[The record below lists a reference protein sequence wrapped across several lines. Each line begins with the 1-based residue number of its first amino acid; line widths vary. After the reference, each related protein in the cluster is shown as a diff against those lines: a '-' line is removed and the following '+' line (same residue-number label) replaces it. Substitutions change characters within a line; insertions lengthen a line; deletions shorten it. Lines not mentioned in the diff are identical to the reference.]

1 MPSCPLSGPLLHW
14 QGADLITGDVFYFD
28 YGVLVM
34 WGLTEP
40 AEREVIRSLAGPA
53 LVDPLPP
60 REVEVDEFRFHY
72 TMHEKPHI
80 QNDTFTSE
88 AAAKG
93 GKPVVVGA
101 PATGGWER
109 SCDAPGPGPCTIDRI
124 LPPTPTTPS
133 PSLFPLA
140 PKKVNYRLAKDH
152 LLKLSISHALAQSTK
167 LTVYEERVVEIV
179 ESTKE
184 LPVILAT
191 TGTVKLSRKRIA
203 QLIGRV
209 FLQKSAVNL
218 LSTVLD
224 TPEFFWSAPDA
235 MQSLYKRVCDYVEY
249 DARVEVLNSR
259 FQVLQEMLD
268 MLRDHQNNGHGARL
282 EWIVIWLIVVEVVVG
297 LFECASILGWVG

>member
-1 MPSCPLSGPLLHW
+1 MRGRITIYCIAESLDRKSLELRLRERGGVALLHTFPDVLYG
-14 QGADLITGDVFYFD
+14 QYEDYEGDELVTGDVFYFD
-28 YGVLVM
+28 YGVIVC
-34 WGLTEP
+34 WGLSQA
-40 AEREVIRSLAGPA
+40 AERDVIRSLAGPA
-53 LVDPLPP
+53 LVDPLSTQ
-60 REVEVDEFRFHY
+60 EIEVDEFNFHY
-72 TMHEKPHI
+72 TVHEKPHI
-80 QNDTFTSE
+80 QNDTFT
-88 AAAKG
+88 
-93 GKPVVVGA
+93 
-101 PATGGWER
+101 
-109 SCDAPGPGPCTIDRI
+109 I
-124 LPPTPTTPS
+124 
-133 PSLFPLA
+133 
-140 PKKVNYRLAKDH
+140 NYRLAKDH

-179 ESTKE
+179 ESTRE

-191 TGTVKLSRKRIA
+191 TGSVRLGRREIA

-249 DARVEVLNSR
+249 DARVEVLNAR